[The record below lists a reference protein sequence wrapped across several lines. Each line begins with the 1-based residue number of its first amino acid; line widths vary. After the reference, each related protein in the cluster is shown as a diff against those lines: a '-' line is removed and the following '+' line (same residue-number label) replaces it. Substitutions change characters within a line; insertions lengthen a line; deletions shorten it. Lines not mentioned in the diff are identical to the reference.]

1 MPGGEYYH
9 SINYFNYFNLNIL
22 QVSFL
27 FPTLIYVTLQSE
39 NKIWMVLILG
49 SIYSGPSNQLF

>member
-1 MPGGEYYH
+1 MPGGEYSH

-27 FPTLIYVTLQSE
+27 FPTLIYVTPQSE
-39 NKIWMVLILG
+39 NKICKVLILG
-49 SIYSGPSNQLF
+49 SVYAGPSSQLF